1 MKILQLILNEIR
13 SYLRAPTVMFLSILF
28 PSLCTFLLGTLLE
41 GVMESDDM
49 VGDISIAYRVEESVS
64 AKAFEEFI
72 VSLEEESVL
81 TAEKVDE
88 IPEKIGDYSAAVE
101 LVGSEITI
109 YNGADAIQNRTVK
122 ALIDGFNQTAGAY
135 TAVAV
140 NNPRAMAE
148 ISLPDEDFTAPKD
161 FGRTRTMMDYYAV
174 AMAVVIVVFGAIM
187 GGSSTY
193 TSERTNNTLM
203 RLNCAPIG
211 KTAVYFSKII
221 GEIPII
227 LLEVATVMTISTL
240 CFGAHYA
247 ATFAENLLLFVMFVC
262 SSLAILAVGILLDLF
277 IQGRALMPILMVT
290 NWAMLFFSGAF
301 EPDINLGTFT
311 EYLPP
316 RIILNAAFDLTVF
329 SRTEQA
335 VSVIAWSLGIFAVLI
350 FIGWIKVSAAAL
362 RRKKHE
368 KYSADI

>member
-13 SYLRAPTVMFLSILF
+13 SFFRTPYVVFLSLLF

-41 GVMESDDM
+41 GVMDSDNV

-72 VSLEEESVL
+72 VSLEKESVL

-88 IPEKIGDYSAAVE
+88 IPEKPGDYSAMVE
-101 LVGSEITI
+101 LTGSEITI
-109 YNGADAIQNRTVK
+109 YNGADAIKNRTVK

-140 NNPRAMAE
+140 NNPQAMAE
-148 ISLPDEDFTAPKD
+148 ISLPDEDFTTPKD

-187 GGSSTY
+187 GGSSAY
-193 TSERTNNTLM
+193 TDERNNNTLM
-203 RLNCAPIG
+203 RLDGAPVG
-211 KTAVYFSKII
+211 KTTVYFAKII
-221 GEIPII
+221 GSIPMI
-227 LLEVATVMTISTL
+227 LLQSAAVMIISTV
-240 CFGAHYA
+240 CFGAHYCA
-247 ATFAENLLLFVMFVC
+247 SLAENLLLFAMFVC
-262 SSLAILAVGILLDLF
+262 SSLAILPVGILLDLF
-277 IQGRALMPILMVT
+277 IRGRALMPILMVT
-290 NWAMLFFSGAF
+290 SWTMLFFSGAF
-301 EPDINLGTFT
+301 QPDINFGVFS

-329 SRTEQA
+329 SRTGQT
-335 VSVIAWSLGIFAVLI
+335 VSVIAWSLVIFAVLI
-350 FIGWIKVSAAAL
+350 FIGWIKVSTEGL
-362 RRKKHE
+362 RRKKV
-368 KYSADI
+368 

>member
-1 MKILQLILNEIR
+1 MKILQLILKEIR
-13 SYLRAPTVMFLSILF
+13 SQFRTPSVVFLSILF
-28 PSLCTFLLGTLLE
+28 PSLCTFFLGTLLE
-41 GVMESDDM
+41 DVMKSDGM
-49 VGDISIAYRVEESVS
+49 VGDISIAYCVEESVS

-72 VSLEEESVL
+72 ISLEKESVL
-81 TAEKVDE
+81 SADKVDK

-109 YNGADAIQNRTVK
+109 YNGSNAIQNRTVK

-140 NNPRAMAE
+140 NNPQAMNE
-148 ISLPDEDFTAPKD
+148 ISLPNEDFTAPKD

-187 GGSSTY
+187 GGVDTY
-193 TSERTNNTLM
+193 TNERTNNTLI
-203 RLNCAPIG
+203 RLDGAPVG
-211 KTAVYFSKII
+211 KTTVYFTKII
-221 GEIPII
+221 GQIPMI
-227 LLEVATVMTISTL
+227 LLECAAIMIISTV

-247 ATFAENLLLFVMFVC
+247 ATLPQNLLLFAMFVC
-262 SSLAILAVGILLDLF
+262 ASLAILAVGILLNLF
-277 IQGRALMPILMVT
+277 IKSLALMPIIMVT
-290 NWAMLFFSGAF
+290 GWTILFFSGAF
-301 EPDINLGTFT
+301 QPDISLGAIS

-316 RIILNAAFDLTVF
+316 KIILNASFDLTVF

-350 FIGWIKVSAAAL
+350 FIGWIKVSVTGL
-362 RRKKHE
+362 RRKKV
-368 KYSADI
+368 

>member
-13 SYLRAPTVMFLSILF
+13 SYFRTPYVVFLSLLF

-41 GVMESDDM
+41 DVMDSDDM
-49 VGDISIAYRVEESVS
+49 VGDISIAYCVEESVS

-72 VSLEEESVL
+72 VTLEEESVL

-88 IPEKIGDYSAAVE
+88 IPEKIGDYSAMVE
-101 LVGSEITI
+101 LTGSEITI
-109 YNGADAIQNRTVK
+109 YNGADAIKNRTVK

-140 NNPRAMAE
+140 NNPRAIAE

-187 GGSSTY
+187 GGSSAY
-193 TSERTNNTLM
+193 TDERNNNTLM
-203 RLNCAPIG
+203 RLDGAPVG
-211 KTAVYFSKII
+211 KTTVYFAKII
-221 GEIPII
+221 GSMPMT
-227 LLEVATVMTISTL
+227 LLQSAAVMIISTVF
-240 CFGAHYA
+240 FGAHYCA
-247 ATFAENLLLFVMFVC
+247 SLAENLLLFAMFVC

-277 IQGRALMPILMVT
+277 IKGRALMPILMVT
-290 NWAMLFFSGAF
+290 SWAMLFFSGAF
-301 EPDINLGTFT
+301 EPDISLGALS

-329 SRTEQA
+329 SRTGQT
-335 VSVIAWSLGIFAVLI
+335 VSVIAWSMIIFTVLI
-350 FIGWIKVSAAAL
+350 FIGWIKVSAEDL
-362 RRKKHE
+362 RRKKV
-368 KYSADI
+368 